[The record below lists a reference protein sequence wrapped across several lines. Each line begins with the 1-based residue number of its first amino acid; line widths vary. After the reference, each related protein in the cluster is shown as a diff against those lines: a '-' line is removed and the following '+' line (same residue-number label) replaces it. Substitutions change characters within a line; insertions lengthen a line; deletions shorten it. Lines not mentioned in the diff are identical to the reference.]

1 MGRPTIRDLA
11 EASGLSVATVNRV
24 LAGGSSV
31 RPGTAE
37 QVLKAAEAIGFYGVG
52 SLKGRLAT
60 ARPRHRLGVLLLQS
74 TRTFYRNLAQALQE
88 AARAVTGAEV
98 QLRVEYLDDLTPDHV
113 AARMVEVGSECDAL
127 AVVTAEH
134 PKVADAIEQ
143 LSRRNVPVFALISPL
158 SAPCPVGY
166 LGLDNWKVG
175 RMSGWAFDNLSR
187 SPGKIGIL
195 VGNHRYRCQE
205 MNESGFRSYFR
216 EHGPGFT
223 LLEPLSTF
231 ETASI
236 AREMTETLLRD
247 HPDLVGLF
255 ISGGG
260 ISGALAALRESGRAG
275 EILAVGY
282 ELMDIT
288 KSALLDG
295 TLKLVIAHPLKALAQ
310 ATIETMIRAAQTGPD
325 YGTPSIQLPFDL
337 HTVENL

>member
-37 QVLKAAEAIGFYGVG
+37 QVFKAAETIGFYGVG

-60 ARPRHRLGVLLLQS
+60 GRPRHRLGVLLLQS

-187 SPGKIGIL
+187 NPGKIGIL

-310 ATIETMIRAAQTGPD
+310 ATIETMIRAAQTGPE